1 VTIAI
6 GFLHQDGVL
15 LCADTQVESW
25 LATTHENKLAC
36 FDCPAGAVALAFA
49 GNAEFALSAIEKC
62 ARKLKRLS
70 NSDNLT
76 HVIESTLEDEYRR
89 VVFGHPDRR
98 DDPLPLDYSF
108 LIAVRPTGGQVELF
122 RTHEI
127 VMHSIPR
134 GYSCIGTGEPLA
146 DYLLSTMGCHGLP
159 ERQTLRIAAFI
170 VALAK
175 GKVPGC
181 GGDTLCLS
189 VRADGTIGEFYG
201 DREIEQIERTAGGYF
216 LKAQQ
221 LFFAHLDDYENET
234 DFKGNVSLFDD
245 YAFEL
250 RSEWRKILERYRP
263 RPVGQPLPQST
274 THDL

>member
-1 VTIAI
+1 MTIAI
-6 GFLHQDGVL
+6 GFLHREGAL
-15 LCADTQVESW
+15 LCADTQVEGW
-25 LATTHENKLAC
+25 AAITHENKLAC
-36 FDCPAGAVALAFA
+36 FDCPAGTVAFAFA
-49 GNAEFALSAIEKC
+49 GNTEFASSAIQKC

-70 NSDNLT
+70 NSDNLA
-76 HVIESTLEDEYRR
+76 HIIESTLEDEYRR

-127 VMHSIPR
+127 VMHAVPG

-146 DYLLSTMGCHGLP
+146 DYLLRSSASCGLP
-159 ERQTLRIAAFI
+159 ERQALRLAAFT
-170 VALAK
+170 VTLAK

-189 VRADGTIGEFYG
+189 VRSDGTVREFYG
-201 DREIEQIERTAGGYF
+201 DREIQQMERQAGGYF

-221 LFFAHLDDYENET
+221 LF
-234 DFKGNVSLFDD
+234 
-245 YAFEL
+245 
-250 RSEWRKILERYRP
+250 
-263 RPVGQPLPQST
+263 LPIST
-274 THDL
+274 TIRTRPILGGTSAVSTTTFFNSGMSGGRFWNATARVQ